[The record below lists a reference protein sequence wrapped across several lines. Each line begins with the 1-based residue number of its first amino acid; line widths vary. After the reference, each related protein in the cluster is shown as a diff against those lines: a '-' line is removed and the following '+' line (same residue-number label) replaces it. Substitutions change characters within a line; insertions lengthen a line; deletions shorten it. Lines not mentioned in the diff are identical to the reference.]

1 MGIIFFLDV
10 MIKYIFCFLQ
20 QINSTYLNDVLSIEG
35 SRRPHH
41 VEILAGILE
50 ICGMFELFLHRVSVC
65 GGFEICVPFL
75 KLNYFFA
82 NFNRILQVLAFL
94 RLSAGTVLVQLL
106 VCWGMFPRRIM
117 IGMSCVSKCGFLV
130 NL

>member
-41 VEILAGILE
+41 VEILAGIFE

-65 GGFEICVPFL
+65 GSFEILVPFL
-75 KLNYFFA
+75 KFDYFFA
-82 NFNRILQVLAFL
+82 NFSRILQVLAFL
-94 RLSAGTVLVQLL
+94 RLSASTVLVQLL
-106 VCWGMFPRRIM
+106 ACWRTFPRRTVTD
-117 IGMSCVSKCGFLV
+117 MSCVAKCDFLV